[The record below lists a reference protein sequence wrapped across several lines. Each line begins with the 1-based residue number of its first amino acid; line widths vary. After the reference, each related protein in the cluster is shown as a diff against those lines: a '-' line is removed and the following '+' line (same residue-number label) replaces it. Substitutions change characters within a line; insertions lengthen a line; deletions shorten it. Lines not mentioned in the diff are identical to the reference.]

1 MDKEAGAPKKI
12 QIRGARVHNL
22 KNIDVT
28 FPLGVMTVVTG
39 VSGSGKSSLVREV
52 LYKALVRALGEPGD
66 APATHKRLS
75 GDLKE
80 IGAVEFI
87 DQNPIGTSSRSNPA
101 TYLKAFDELRKLF
114 AEQQLSKQMGYSP
127 GYFSFNSDG
136 GRCDECKGEGTVTIP
151 MQFMADIT
159 IPCDVCHGKRF
170 KPEILEV
177 EYRGKSIHD
186 FLEMT
191 VNEAIE
197 FLSEDKTSQASKIV
211 KRLLPLQEVGLGYI
225 KLGQSSSTLSG
236 GENQRVKLAYYISQD
251 KQPHTMF
258 IFDEP
263 TTGLHFHDIATLMKS
278 MRRLI
283 EAGHTVVIIEHN
295 MDVIKCADWII
306 DIGPEG
312 GDKGGDI
319 VVAGTP
325 EEVAACESSYTGRYL
340 KEKLK

>member
-1 MDKEAGAPKKI
+1 M
-12 QIRGARVHNL
+12 
-22 KNIDVT
+22 
-28 FPLGVMTVVTG
+28 
-39 VSGSGKSSLVREV
+39 
-52 LYKALVRALGEPGD
+52 
-66 APATHKRLS
+66 
-75 GDLKE
+75 
-80 IGAVEFI
+80 VEFI

-114 AEQQLSKQMGYSP
+114 ADQQLSKQMGFTP

-136 GRCDECKGEGTVTIP
+136 GRCEECKGEGTVTIP

-159 IPCDVCHGKRF
+159 IPCEVCHGKRF

-177 EYRGKSIHD
+177 EYRGKNIYD

-197 FLSEDKTSQASKIV
+197 FLKETKDAQAMRVV

-263 TTGLHFHDIATLMKS
+263 TTGLHFHDISTLMHS

-283 EAGHTVVIIEHN
+283 QAGHTVVIIEHN
-295 MDVIKCADWII
+295 MDVIKCADWVI
-306 DIGPEG
+306 DIGPEVGDAG
-312 GDKGGDI
+312 GMI
-319 VVAGTP
+319 VAEGTP
-325 EEVAACESSYTGRYL
+325 EEIAACETSYTGKYL
-340 KEKLK
+340 LPKLTHTNKSGK